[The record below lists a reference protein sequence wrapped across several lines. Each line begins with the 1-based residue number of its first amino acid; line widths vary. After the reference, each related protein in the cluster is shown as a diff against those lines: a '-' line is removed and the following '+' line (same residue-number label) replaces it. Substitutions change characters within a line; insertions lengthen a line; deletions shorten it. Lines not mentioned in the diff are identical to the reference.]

1 LAQTNGHD
9 SPRLVDELVPCLA
22 AVVDE
27 IVVGFEDA
35 VYTKLEAL
43 FGQEDRDRDRAFD
56 LAMKQFIFA
65 FPRPTIVR
73 GHHKHNRTGEP
84 LRRAVVGAKKFREV
98 RTKLA
103 QAAGF
108 LYRDEDEVR
117 YMAEA
122 LGLKEAAGLGG
133 RLGAMHSL
141 GIRQG

>member
-1 LAQTNGHD
+1 
-9 SPRLVDELVPCLA
+9 
-22 AVVDE
+22 
-27 IVVGFEDA
+27 
-35 VYTKLEAL
+35 
-43 FGQEDRDRDRAFD
+43 
-56 LAMKQFIFA
+56 MKQFIFA

-122 LGLKEAAGLGG
+122 LGLKEAAGLGK
-133 RLGAMHSL
+133 RLRMSCTPPCVRPLSPALSFKRARRREQVRLRFCTGEGPRIAPNHKKM
-141 GIRQG
+141 RQ